1 MYTSYRNRAI
11 ASKKAENKTIKKPT
25 EKNGSA
31 FEQKRIKNRMV
42 NIKSNVIQLN
52 WKTRKE
58 KNEEKKKPKCAIEL
72 HFKVILVLF
81 WFRVLRNVEK
91 SVLTILH

>member
-1 MYTSYRNRAI
+1 
-11 ASKKAENKTIKKPT
+11 
-25 EKNGSA
+25 
-31 FEQKRIKNRMV
+31 MV

-58 KNEEKKKPKCAIEL
+58 KNEEKKPECAIEL